1 MAHNRGFSMLRYKH
15 MLAGLVMA
23 ASTVSH
29 SSEFVTA
36 TVVDHVV
43 QKIREVPVEET
54 VCQKQQVP
62 VYSDQRQGPEPSFGD
77 LVVGAAIGSAIGN
90 AISDKPGVGTLGGV
104 IGAHSVHKNRSEP
117 TIVGYREQDNCFTR
131 TSYDRQ
137 PVEVYSHSTATFSID
152 GRQYSV
158 RFNRYR

>member
-1 MAHNRGFSMLRYKH
+1 MLKH
-15 MLAGLVMA
+15 KHLLAGFVMA
-23 ASTVSH
+23 ASTVAH
-29 SSEFVTA
+29 SGEFVTA

-104 IGAHSVHKNRSEP
+104 IGAHSVHKNRSES

-137 PVEVYSHSTATFSID
+137 RVEVYSHSTATFAID

>member
-1 MAHNRGFSMLRYKH
+1 MLRYKH

-29 SSEFVTA
+29 SGEFVTA

-90 AISDKPGVGTLGGV
+90 AISDKPGVGTLGGRRGTLSTQKP
-104 IGAHSVHKNRSEP
+104 IRTNECWLP
-117 TIVGYREQDNCFTR
+117 T
-131 TSYDRQ
+131 
-137 PVEVYSHSTATFSID
+137 A
-152 GRQYSV
+152 
-158 RFNRYR
+158 

>member
-1 MAHNRGFSMLRYKH
+1 MLGHKH
-15 MLAGLVMA
+15 TLAGLFMA
-23 ASTVSH
+23 ASAVAH
-29 SSEFVTA
+29 SGELVTA

-54 VCQKQQVP
+54 VCQKEQVP
-62 VYSDQRQGPEPSFGD
+62 VYSDQQQSPESSFGD
-77 LVVGAAIGSAIGN
+77 LVIGAAIGSAIGN
-90 AISDKPGVGTLGGV
+90 AISDKPGVGTIGGV
-104 IGAHSVHKNRSEP
+104 IGAHSVHKKRSEP
-117 TIVGYREQDNCFTR
+117 TISGYREQDKCFTQ

-137 PVEVYSHSTATFSID
+137 RVETYSHSTATFSVD